1 MQSGVDL
8 HLLELYS
15 IKTVQPKYF
24 LIFCLQSWKWLVTNV
39 VTSDVSDAPALKS
52 FLLVNLNYLVPS
64 FMTILSDYIC
74 LNFDV
79 YSYNITYFPFCLDT
93 VLLLKSSCLTI
104 KAICTAFFYFVLHM
118 PCFNAGNS
126 NPRPRTIRDRAT
138 KQLFIT
144 IFHII
149 TNKVV

>member
-1 MQSGVDL
+1 MVLTFICLNFIRLKQFNSN
-8 HLLELYS
+8 
-15 IKTVQPKYF
+15 IF
-24 LIFCLQSWKWLVTNV
+24 LIFCLQSWKWLVMNV
-39 VTSDVSDAPALKS
+39 VISNLGDALALKS

-126 NPRPRTIRDRAT
+126 NPRPRTIRHRAT

-149 TNKVV
+149 TNKIV